1 MKTDL
6 FQSCGHCW
14 VFHMLLYWQIPIHLL
29 KASCTLLFKCRPHT
43 PNDPQ
48 RSGGRALISPRTPVP
63 ALLPFTLHG
72 YPWTPAGQTTSQTH
86 WWNSSVNYVRLKP
99 PNWIQR
105 HPHLNWKLPVGI
117 GNPLRTRHHLEA
129 RLSFLLDRKKQ
140 HNSPKPLWPALRD
153 PKTLQSSGSKR
164 NGWKIRY

>member
-105 HPHLNWKLPVGI
+105 HPHLNWNCLWASVIPWGPDIILKPDCASFWTGRNRTTHQ
-117 GNPLRTRHHLEA
+117 NPYGQPWETP
-129 RLSFLLDRKKQ
+129 RLS
-140 HNSPKPLWPALRD
+140 N
-153 PKTLQSSGSKR
+153 LQVLSAMDGK
-164 NGWKIRY
+164 